1 MPNEGERKG
10 DSLSDNHLIQRKMRF
25 TKSTYLTRPRDLLV
39 EPWGL
44 NIFYFV

>member
-25 TKSTYLTRPRDLLV
+25 TKPDRKSV
-39 EPWGL
+39 
-44 NIFYFV
+44 V